1 MKKNSKVIVL
11 ERKQFA
17 MLIKTHRKSLL
28 IINVLTH
35 ICQTKKIRLTMTIE
49 EACQVLKLDA
59 TFIEK
64 QKEKGDLRF
73 SEESGIC
80 FFEINDLVR
89 LKNATEMVTIY
100 RQINAASVL
109 PTIK

>member
-28 IINVLTH
+28 IINVLTY

-64 QKEKGDLRF
+64 QKECNGN
-73 SEESGIC
+73 G
-80 FFEINDLVR
+80 
-89 LKNATEMVTIY
+89 Y
-100 RQINAASVL
+100 HL
-109 PTIK
+109 PTNQCGFCFTYN

>member
-28 IINVLTH
+28 IINVLTY

-49 EACQVLKLDA
+49 EACQVSARNPESVFSKLM
-59 TFIEK
+59 T
-64 QKEKGDLRF
+64 L
-73 SEESGIC
+73 SG
-80 FFEINDLVR
+80 
-89 LKNATEMVTIY
+89 
-100 RQINAASVL
+100 
-109 PTIK
+109 